1 MQRAQKLLLRANCD
15 TCARNFAH
23 PGRSITSEEIPALCS
38 RDAALEKHTSG
49 LCNRVNQSQEYFDPE
64 TLARIRPL
72 GLRARTLVEG
82 LVAGLHRSPLRGHS
96 IEFAQ
101 HREYV
106 AGDDLRQVD
115 WKVYAR
121 SDRYYLKQYEDET
134 NLIAYM
140 LLDTSESMQ
149 YRGANSPL
157 TKLEYAQLVV
167 FSLAYLVITQQ
178 DSAALATFSAE
189 LDGWLPPSGSTGCL
203 DDMVRLMETTAPRQR
218 TDLRKVVELAAQRCS
233 KPGVIVLVSDLLDDP
248 QSLLTALKR
257 LRYQRHDVIVVH
269 VLDESELTFPFD
281 RSTRFEGMEG
291 MPEVVTDPLLIGGA
305 YRRAMATFCTE
316 IAVGCQQLGVDYH
329 RLQTNVSLAITL
341 PPLLARRLTQRS

>member
-1 MQRAQKLLLRANCD
+1 
-15 TCARNFAH
+15 
-23 PGRSITSEEIPALCS
+23 
-38 RDAALEKHTSG
+38 
-49 LCNRVNQSQEYFDPE
+49 VNQSQKYFDPE

-82 LVAGLHRSPLRGHS
+82 VMAGLHRSPLRGHS

-106 AGDDLRQVD
+106 PGDDLRQVD

-134 NLIAYM
+134 NLIAYF

-149 YRGANSPL
+149 YQAAHSPL
-157 TKLEYAQLVV
+157 TKLEYAQLVA

-178 DSAALATFSAE
+178 DSAALGTFASE
-189 LDGWLPPSGSTGCL
+189 LDGWLPPSGSASFL
-203 DDMVRLMETTAPRQR
+203 DDSIRMMEAAPTGKR
-218 TDLRKVVELAAQRCS
+218 TDLPRIVELAAQRCS
-233 KPGVIVLVSDLLDDP
+233 KPGVIVLISDLLDD
-248 QSLLTALKR
+248 QQRLLTALKR

-281 RSTRFEGMEG
+281 RSTRFEGLEG
-291 MPEVVTDPLLIGGA
+291 LPELVTDPLLIGGA
-305 YRRAMATFCTE
+305 YRRAMAAFCTE
-316 IAVGCQQLGVDYH
+316 IEVGCQQLGVDYH
-329 RLQTNVSLAITL
+329 RMKTNESLAATL
-341 PPLLARRLTQRS
+341 PPLLARRLAQRS

>member
-1 MQRAQKLLLRANCD
+1 MNLSQK
-15 TCARNFAH
+15 
-23 PGRSITSEEIPALCS
+23 
-38 RDAALEKHTSG
+38 
-49 LCNRVNQSQEYFDPE
+49 YFDPE
-64 TLARIRPL
+64 TLSRIRPL

-82 LVAGLHRSPLRGHS
+82 VVAGLHRSPLRGHS

-134 NLIAYM
+134 NLIAYF

-178 DSAALATFSAE
+178 DSAALATFASE
-189 LDGWLPPSGSTGCL
+189 LNGWLPPSGSPAYL
-203 DDMVRLMETTAPRQR
+203 DDMIRMMESASTGER
-218 TDLRKVVELAAQRCS
+218 TDLPRIVEQAAQRCR
-233 KPGVIVLVSDLLDDP
+233 KPGVIVLVSDLLDD
-248 QSLLTALKR
+248 QQRLLTALKR
-257 LRYQRHDVIVVH
+257 LRYQRHDVIIVH

-281 RSTRFEGMEG
+281 RSTRFEGLEG
-291 MPEVVTDPLLIGGA
+291 LPEVVTDPLLVGGA
-305 YRRAMATFCTE
+305 YRRAMAAFCTE
-316 IAVGCQQLGVDYH
+316 IQVGCQQLGVDYH
-329 RLQTNVSLAITL
+329 RMKSNTSLAATL
-341 PPLLARRLTQRS
+341 SPLLERRLAQRS

>member
-1 MQRAQKLLLRANCD
+1 MVSQKCCERE
-15 TCARNFAH
+15 
-23 PGRSITSEEIPALCS
+23 S
-38 RDAALEKHTSG
+38 
-49 LCNRVNQSQEYFDPE
+49 NRVNQLQKYFDPE

-82 LVAGLHRSPLRGHS
+82 VMAGLHRSPLRGHS

-106 AGDDLRQVD
+106 PGDDLRQVD

-134 NLIAYM
+134 NLIAYL

-149 YRGANSPL
+149 YRAANSPL

-178 DSAALATFSAE
+178 DSAGLATFAAE
-189 LDGWLPPSGSTGCL
+189 LNGWLPPSGSASYL
-203 DDMVRLMETTAPRQR
+203 DDMIRMMEAAPTDQR
-218 TDLRKVVELAAQRCS
+218 TDLPKIVEMVAQRCS
-233 KPGVIVLVSDLLDDP
+233 KPGVIVLVSDLLDD
-248 QSLLTALKR
+248 QQRLLTALKR

-281 RSTRFEGMEG
+281 RSTRFEGLEG
-291 MPEVVTDPLLIGGA
+291 LPELVTDPLLIGGA
-305 YRRAMATFCTE
+305 YRRAMAAFCTE
-316 IAVGCQQLGVDYH
+316 IEVGCQQLGVDYH
-329 RLQTNVSLAITL
+329 RMKTNESLAATL
-341 PPLLARRLTQRS
+341 PPLLARRLAQRS

>member
-1 MQRAQKLLLRANCD
+1 MNQVQK
-15 TCARNFAH
+15 
-23 PGRSITSEEIPALCS
+23 
-38 RDAALEKHTSG
+38 
-49 LCNRVNQSQEYFDPE
+49 YFDPE
-64 TLARIRPL
+64 TLSRIRPL

-82 LVAGLHRSPLRGHS
+82 VMAGLHRSPMRGHS

-106 AGDDLRQVD
+106 SGDDLRQVD

-134 NLIAYM
+134 NLIAYL

-149 YRGANSPL
+149 YRGPHSSL

-178 DSAALATFSAE
+178 DSAGLATFTSA
-189 LDGWLPPSGSTGCL
+189 LDSWLPPSGSAGNL
-203 DDMVRLMETTAPRQR
+203 DDIIRLMEAAPSGAR
-218 TDLRKVVELAAQRCS
+218 TDLPRVVELAAQRCS
-233 KPGVIVLVSDLLDDP
+233 KPGVIVLVSDLLDD
-248 QSLLTALKR
+248 QQRLLTSLKR

-281 RSTRFEGMEG
+281 RSTRFEGLEG
-291 MPEVVTDPLLIGGA
+291 LPEVVTDPLLIGGA
-305 YRRAMATFCTE
+305 YRRAMAAFCTE
-316 IAVGCQQLGVDYH
+316 LEAGCRQLGVDYH
-329 RLQTNVSLAITL
+329 RLHTNESLAATL
-341 PPLLARRLTQRS
+341 PPLLARRLAQRS